1 MSESGGRRGGGRRS
15 AVATGRGDDGTT
27 GLLFGGE
34 RISKDDPRTEAFGAI
49 DEAIA
54 ALGLARA
61 ELAVKAE
68 HGTLP
73 RVIAGLPEVL
83 LRVQRELF
91 VAGAELAT
99 APGAADRQ
107 RPGETRVTA
116 QMVSGLDELL
126 DETEAHVTLPREF
139 VVPGETRLSAVARA
153 GADDRAPGGAAGR
166 RGPQGRAAPRRPARA
181 VPEPPRGPALDP
193 GPGRRT
199 GRVGAPPRRRRRTR
213 TADTPCRPGL
223 PADHRES
230 RRTVCS
236 RGWPHSVRIEP
247 ARDRRGRELGQ
258 RATRLPALIEPQS
271 EEIGVQRLLAR
282 AAGRSPG
289 SSTRQQIPHRRVP
302 VDVPRRAAERHDRL
316 DRPEQPEPHPIGLRL
331 AHSIADRPARPGPRH
346 PVGHSPPQRR
356 RGPRPSS
363 SCMRP

>member
-1 MSESGGRRGGGRRS
+1 MSESGGRRSGGRRS

-34 RISKDDPRTEAFGAI
+34 RISKDDPRTEAFGTI

-116 QMVSGLDELL
+116 QMVSGLDALL
-126 DETEAHVTLPREF
+126 DDTEEHVTLPREF
-139 VVPGETRLSAVARA
+139 VVPGETRLSASLELARTIVR
-153 GADDRAPGGAAGR
+153 RAER
-166 RGPQGRAAPRRPARA
+166 RA
-181 VPEPPRGPALDP
+181 VAVRKAEPLPDDQLVPYLNRL
-193 GPGRRT
+193 
-199 GRVGAPPRRRRRTR
+199 
-213 TADTPCRPGL
+213 ADL
-223 PADHRES
+223 L
-230 RRTVCS
+230 
-236 RGWPHSVRIEP
+236 WI
-247 ARDRRGRELGQ
+247 
-258 RATRLPALIEPQS
+258 
-271 EEIGVQRLLAR
+271 LAR
-282 AAGRSPG
+282 AAEQGES
-289 SSTRQQIPHRRVP
+289 
-302 VDVPRRAAERHDRL
+302 RAATPSKAHQDR
-316 DRPEQPEPHPIGLRL
+316 
-331 AHSIADRPARPGPRH
+331 
-346 PVGHSPPQRR
+346 
-356 RGPRPSS
+356 
-363 SCMRP
+363 